1 MQLIKGE
8 VMAKLL
14 YRYLRPTKLDKR
26 ILSYEV
32 DRSFRLGKRLNI
44 LA

>member
-1 MQLIKGE
+1 
-8 VMAKLL
+8 MAKLL

-26 ILSYEV
+26 ILAYEV